1 MLVRLLLEGIVVDV
15 LVDELLGDHG
25 GGHRGSRQGKY
36 RHQPQ
41 HQCQE
46 EENPTLRRMGASS
59 RSPSVGTTIHPAL
72 EVSASPELHHP
83 RQATGPK
90 RPYCPVTGSISRL
103 RAVNW
108 QTFPAM
114 GHISRLGPAKWGT
127 FPEAGNPGRLGPAKR
142 HCSPESGQ
150 YGRLAEAKREAFPE
164 AGNPGRLATP
174 TEEGRPQALP
184 SGPRPSMSTSPC
196 SPGYLTWSYT
206 WLHQSSVASGTAA
219 GPPST

>member
-127 FPEAGNPGRLGPAKR
+127 FPEAGNPGRL
-142 HCSPESGQ
+142 
-150 YGRLAEAKREAFPE
+150 
-164 AGNPGRLATP
+164 ATP